1 MTIADDLGR
10 KATKQTKQTQQ
21 LSGFMAHFISMI
33 QISLERVSKQIGYI
47 KKFSMQIE
55 PQNIYIYYLLKIEHM
70 KSVTVTLPCL
80 QDLDSLLNYHWLQI
94 WELHSTKLC

>member
-10 KATKQTKQTQQ
+10 KATKQTQQ

-33 QISLERVSKQIGYI
+33 QISLERVNKQIGYI

-55 PQNIYIYYLLKIEHM
+55 PQSIYIYFLLKIEHM